1 MRMILVPVT
10 AMIGLFAV
18 APGVSAPQDPKPVVS
33 RWQDDPACRMVFFA
47 VLEGL
52 YTDGVP
58 NEVVDLITP
67 KEGDAVRHSFV
78 VECPLCHPVLEAFRL
93 YQSRRPFAQ
102 DKGDTFGKM
111 EVKPELLTALKSDS
125 VFTRIQ
131 AMGRLVQPW
140 IERRLAL
147 MRLDAKEMAEWKA
160 KLLARAKEG
169 GELFDRLKREK
180 GSTYEKDWQFYAG
193 CQACEAVERA
203 VNK

>member
-1 MRMILVPVT
+1 MRMIFVPV
-10 AMIGLFAV
+10 AAFVGLLAV
-18 APGVSAPQDPKPVVS
+18 PHSSMTPQESKPAAV

-67 KEGDAVRHSFV
+67 REGDAVRHSFV
-78 VECPLCHPVLEAFRL
+78 IECPLCHPVLEAFRL

-102 DKGDTFGKM
+102 DKGDTFGKV
-111 EVKPELLTALKSDS
+111 EIKPALLAALKNES

-131 AMGRLVQPW
+131 AMGSLVQPW

-169 GELFDRLKREK
+169 GELFNRLKREK
-180 GSTYEKDWQFYAG
+180 GTSYEKDWQFYGG